1 MDDEKSIFSKEYVQ
15 DSETAVG
22 SERKQQE
29 LADKKTDYAKYGISK
44 PIRIIIRGTVSYDK
58 G

>member
-1 MDDEKSIFSKEYVQ
+1 MELLDAFKWRYATKKF
-15 DSETAVG
+15 DSNKKVE
-22 SERKQQE
+22 QE
-29 LADKKTDYAKYGISK
+29 LVDKKTDYAKYGISK